1 MVLHIVL
8 ACYMKKC
15 LFFSIFNRVFTNL
28 YRKSIKY
35 IDKKYTDSNQYGKF
49 TCIVLRKGDFAF
61 AITQWEGK
69 KACEFELIK
78 EDWIYQKG
86 F

>member
-35 IDKKYTDSNQYGKF
+35 RVINNKI
-49 TCIVLRKGDFAF
+49 IVEN
-61 AITQWEGK
+61 IV
-69 KACEFELIK
+69 
-78 EDWIYQKG
+78 
-86 F
+86 